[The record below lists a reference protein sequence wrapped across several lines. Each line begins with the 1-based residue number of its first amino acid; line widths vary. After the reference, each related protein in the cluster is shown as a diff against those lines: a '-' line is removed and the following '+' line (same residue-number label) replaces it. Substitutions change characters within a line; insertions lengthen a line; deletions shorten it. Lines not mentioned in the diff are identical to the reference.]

1 MASTQTE
8 TKSVKTTNPA
18 VRKKLSVQKIDLAK
32 QPAGYAFKGKYCG
45 TSQSEP
51 FSKVIKGEVV
61 TKTLTFAIFEDDK
74 GDRFKVIQDQGLR
87 TALADAMIKE
97 NQTIEVVKL
106 DKSDISGGR
115 TMNQYDVF
123 SLEA

>member
-8 TKSVKTTNPA
+8 TKSVATKNPM

-32 QPAGYAFKGKYCG
+32 QPAGYILKGKYCG
-45 TSQSEP
+45 TSESEP
-51 FSKVIKGEVV
+51 FEKVIKGEVV
-61 TKTLTFAIFEDDK
+61 TKKLTFAIFEDEK

-87 TALADAMIKE
+87 TALADAMVK
-97 NQTIEVVKL
+97 QGQQIEVVKL
-106 DKSDISGGR
+106 EKSDISGGR

-123 SLEA
+123 DLS